1 MRHKRLALAVT
12 ALVIG
17 ATMQM
22 SGVASAL
29 PPDHSRGTCNLGG
42 TPGLDVDDT
51 GADGCAGN
59 VGGFVLTPR
68 GDCVEVNQGPFDEFE
83 CP

>member
-1 MRHKRLALAVT
+1 MRRTRTALAVI
-12 ALVIG
+12 ALAIV
-17 ATMQM
+17 ASMQM

-42 TPGLDVDDT
+42 SFSLEDT

-59 VGGFVLTPR
+59 VGGWILIPT
-68 GDCVEVNQGPFDEFE
+68 GECVEVNQGPFDQFE